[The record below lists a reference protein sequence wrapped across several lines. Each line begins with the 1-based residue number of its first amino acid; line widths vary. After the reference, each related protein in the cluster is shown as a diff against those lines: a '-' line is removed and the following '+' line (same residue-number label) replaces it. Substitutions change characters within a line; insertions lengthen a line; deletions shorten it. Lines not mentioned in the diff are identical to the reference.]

1 MSLTQLS
8 KRILGWLGR
17 PLRSE
22 HSAETKLRGPQAHV
36 IILDGTMSTL
46 EPGHET
52 HAGMVYR
59 LCREVGPQVSVFY
72 EAGVQWQSWRKT
84 TDVMIGRGINRQIR
98 RAYGYLASRYRPGD
112 RIYLMGYSRGA
123 YAVRS
128 LAGVIDEVGLLKAEH
143 ATVRNIRTAYR
154 HYQCGGA
161 SASGM
166 RDHTATSLPPVA
178 ETGAETAPE
187 PDATGHGQAMA
198 QTGACVASTFSERYC
213 HRNVEI
219 EMVGVWDTVKALG
232 LRLPLLWRWAERRH
246 GFHNHQLGRHV
257 KNGFHALALDE
268 TRRVFEP
275 VLWECPDGHD
285 GKVEQV
291 WFRGSH
297 GDVGGQLGGF
307 EAARPLSNVSLVW
320 MLERAENCG
329 LPLPRDWRM
338 RFPVDPT
345 APSVGTWRGWGKIF
359 LLRGKRRV
367 GLDSSERLHSSVGAN
382 ATDKRLAHW
391 QSEMS
396 KAAR

>member
-178 ETGAETAPE
+178 EMGAETAPE
-187 PDATGHGQAMA
+187 PDAAGHGQAMA

>member
-166 RDHTATSLPPVA
+166 RNHTATSLPPVA